1 MTGFML
7 DTDICSY
14 IIKRRPATLVE
25 KFEKHAEM
33 LNVSV
38 ITAAELR
45 FGAHQAARPKLTE
58 LVEAYLERLAIL
70 DWTNEVTPH
79 YARIRPELERSG
91 KPIGNMDL
99 LIAWKYGVDL
109 LPPRAPLTSLLA
121 FPRTTQPVAALA
133 GGVTASCACAARS
146 GSNAARRW
154 RAVVRMRSIQY
165 RLVNRLRQSGSANT
179 WQC

>member
-7 DTDICSY
+7 DTDISSY

-25 KFEKHAEM
+25 KCERPGET

-45 FGAHQAARPKLTE
+45 FGAEKAARPKLTE

-70 DWTNEVTPH
+70 DWTNEVTRH
-79 YARIRPELERSG
+79 YARMRSELERSG

-99 LIAWKYGVDL
+99 LIASHATSQGMTVVTNNLKHFSNVADL
-109 LPPRAPLTSLLA
+109 KVEVWS
-121 FPRTTQPVAALA
+121 
-133 GGVTASCACAARS
+133 
-146 GSNAARRW
+146 
-154 RAVVRMRSIQY
+154 
-165 RLVNRLRQSGSANT
+165 
-179 WQC
+179 